1 MSLIQTMKRRTLTL
15 VLLSLALPALLPA
28 GAWGAPALRDPR
40 SVSAGERLPVLIE
53 RVKAE
58 QQKLKTL
65 EARFV
70 QVQESSLLAAP
81 DKATGRF
88 SYTAPDRVRWEY
100 ESPKPI
106 SVVIR
111 GEQMTTWYRDLKRAE
126 LIKIGRYSNQVFKYL
141 GASGDMKTL
150 VEYFDVQL
158 GTSSKKGEPYR
169 MELTPRFQRIAKRLK
184 TMTLWIDDSTFLP
197 VRLRYVEADGDTTEY
212 RFEDLKRNG
221 SIPED
226 RYVLQIPK
234 GVETRVVDLG
244 REPQSKP

>member
-1 MSLIQTMKRRTLTL
+1 MKRRTFTL
-15 VLLSLALPALLPA
+15 ALLSLVVSALAPW
-28 GAWGAPALRDPR
+28 GAWGAAAPRDPR
-40 SVSAGERLPVLIE
+40 NVPAGERLPVLVE

-58 QQKLKTL
+58 QQNLKTL

-70 QVQESSLLAAP
+70 QIQESSLLAAP
-81 DKATGRF
+81 EKATGQL

-100 ESPKPI
+100 ESPNPI

-126 LIKIGRYSNQVFKYL
+126 LIRIGRYSNQVFKYL

-150 VEYFDVQL
+150 LEYFDVKL

-169 MELTPRFQRIAKRLK
+169 LELTPRFQRISRRLK
-184 TMTLWIDDSTFLP
+184 AMTLWIDDSTFLP
-197 VRLRYVEADGDTTEY
+197 VRLRYVEPDGDTTEY
-212 RFEDLKRNG
+212 RFEGLKKNG
-221 SIPED
+221 RIPEE

-234 GVETRVVDLG
+234 GVETKVVDLG